1 MKTQMQKAQ
10 VVEPQETSSYLDELD
25 AEMKQF
31 LNSDVAQAPQSEPAS
46 TVAPAPVEEI
56 HENQVPVEVNQ
67 SVDDS
72 QGSLKSFIEHRRIKE
87 KQDIEARLNILRQQ
101 IIGRWGTQEEINF
114 ENLVQHYVPEM
125 REQIYKYALSQGMK
139 SNDPMLSL
147 LHLTGFF
154 NTVAQIIPDRM
165 EEFLGV
171 VVDLTEKIRADIRVE
186 GGKEKESFMITLDSV
201 LAKFLAEF
209 KQASAGIKNQGSYS
223 TQAGS
228 DSIAVVVG
236 ENLNKHLEQYFKTY
250 GQKSKTS
257 KFHDIG
263 IFLFGVAAT
272 LFASGLHH
280 FFF

>member
-1 MKTQMQKAQ
+1 MNTQMQKAQ

-209 KQASAGIKNQGSYS
+209 KQASAGIKSQGSSS

-236 ENLNKHLEQYFKTY
+236 ENLNKHLELYFKTY

-280 FFF
+280 IFF